1 MFNIRVLYPLRV
13 KVMNLYTSVV
23 KVQKILPNCLA

>member
-1 MFNIRVLYPLRV
+1 MFNFRVLSIRV